1 MSYFCFSTKKHWYRS
16 FHAILNIVYKGI
28 FTDSNVFSFSLH
40 LSACICRYT
49 YLRCII
55 EKQLSCLPEGATC
68 MWAAHQTVKS
78 LPQRTTRDKDS
89 DQGSADKNPTYVFK
103 QPSSSSG
110 FQPLHGLFSKP
121 SNQSTKLKTVHVRC
135 DCVGL
140 RIHDGSCRLVRS
152 NHFISLCLYL
162 FHHTWYTQKA
172 SLLLPSRMSLK
183 WDVLCSVFSPVYNLI
198 PQIKVK
204 HKHQKIKSACWKVPL
219 STKTHTVG
227 TFRCC
232 ELERLCQATMDH
244 TGSVDGKPT
253 RTRRNSCDLK
263 MWHHA
268 VCAFM
273 FLAVWEF
280 AECCNEGISS
290 TLSISSHCSQR
301 GWSKAV

>member
-1 MSYFCFSTKKHWYRS
+1 MMQLSISYFFSCLASTNLQLLTTLCNSPPFHQVAQYIKFEMPVLQSFITKLKEEEDREVQKLRRRYKKHIPSLCLISVFLQRNIDTW
-16 FHAILNIVYKGI
+16 FHAILNIVYKCI
-28 FTDSNVFSFSLH
+28 FTDSNMFSFSLH

-103 QPSSSSG
+103 QPSSSSV

-140 RIHDGSCRLVRS
+140 RIHGGSCRLVRS

-162 FHHTWYTQKA
+162 FHHTWCTQKA
-172 SLLLPSRMSLK
+172 SLLLPSRMSLN

-204 HKHQKIKSACWKVPL
+204 HKHQKML
-219 STKTHTVG
+219 S
-227 TFRCC
+227 
-232 ELERLCQATMDH
+232 
-244 TGSVDGKPT
+244 
-253 RTRRNSCDLK
+253 
-263 MWHHA
+263 
-268 VCAFM
+268 
-273 FLAVWEF
+273 
-280 AECCNEGISS
+280 
-290 TLSISSHCSQR
+290 
-301 GWSKAV
+301 